1 LHRHDGLFERVVAPV
16 NNGVKFEKFLH
27 TAWEVPD
34 WDRTTAFYQQVL
46 GLQSVGLDRQSRW
59 ILPISGSLSSLLGT
73 DAAVRQQLS
82 TACASRWNP
91 STTSYVRE
99 TTRLR
104 WGVELRD
111 DLLRHAPSGS
121 IGVNMKIR
129 REGSLSNSVL
139 RVTTVTCC
147 GDHDRSQIG
156 YRPQLYGHSTRLCP
170 GSHARMRCVGARSAD
185 RWKREVVVGATGL
198 SGIGS
203 AVNAA
208 VWAAERPRP
217 AK

>member
-1 LHRHDGLFERVVAPV
+1 MFANGLPPRSTMGWNSRSSCTPRGRSRTGTGQRRSTSKCLVAKRRA
-16 NNGVKFEKFLH
+16 GS
-27 TAWEVPD
+27 AI
-34 WDRTTAFYQQVL
+34 A
-46 GLQSVGLDRQSRW
+46 LD
-59 ILPISGSLSSLLGT
+59 SSDQRIAIIT
-73 DAAVRQQLS
+73 PWYRYAVRQQLS
-82 TACASRWNP
+82 TTCASRWNP
-91 STTSYVRE
+91 STTSCVRE

-111 DLLRHAPSGS
+111 DLLRHAPSGP

-139 RVTTVTCC
+139 LVTTVTCC

-156 YRPQLYGHSTRLCP
+156 YRQQLYGHSTRLCS
-170 GSHARMRCVGARSAD
+170 GSHARMRCRGARSAD
-185 RWKREVVVGATGL
+185 RWQREVVVGATGL
-198 SGIGS
+198 SDIGS